1 MQLTR
6 RMSRL
11 GPKRQLSVDILWRA
25 FCGVARKNG
34 REDSTINLAGIL
46 CSMAQQPSGS
56 SACLD
61 IHPSSCRRAGS
72 VTSETSLQP
81 LPRAVSGPQLGLLRL
96 DQARRHP
103 QLAGCMRLVAVLQRG
118 RRQRGVQDAAGHSPQ
133 ALHRQAWPPQAA
145 KPKPRVTLR

>member
-6 RMSRL
+6 RLSRL

-25 FCGVARKNG
+25 NCDVAARVVH
-34 REDSTINLAGIL
+34 EDSTINLAGIL
-46 CSMAQQPSGS
+46 CSTAKQPSGS

-61 IHPSSCRRAGS
+61 MHPSSCRRAGS
-72 VTSETSLQP
+72 VTSVTSLQP

-103 QLAGCMRLVAVLQRG
+103 QLAGCMWLVAVLQRG
-118 RRQRGVQDAAGHSPQ
+118 RRQRGV
-133 ALHRQAWPPQAA
+133 
-145 KPKPRVTLR
+145 